1 MVGGLF
7 LHFQR
12 ASLSKHIS
20 FCQERIPRQQVVQ
33 VIKEFDI
40 VGYFNQD
47 TLGHWKQ
54 LMAEHNRIVEQGE
67 RMLLLQGMK
76 KMDWIK
82 FRCLDLF
89 MLQMQSCYLA
99 NLLDGFSSFGEQ
111 ILRLIQ
117 ESPSSLFWT
126 IGGQILVERTSW
138 CRLCA
143 QMMTLLHVLGLADP
157 SSVRLQLRPWPDRD
171 LLEAAAVRARGVFG
185 RFARADTSMPS
196 VRALLSRH
204 RHRAPSASNAQQ
216 QVRAGAEPGAEP
228 RRRAAKRRREDAEA
242 PSPPPRRAADSDS
255 KAGPEE
261 PRP

>member
-1 MVGGLF
+1 MV
-7 LHFQR
+7 QT
-12 ASLSKHIS
+12 
-20 FCQERIPRQQVVQ
+20 
-33 VIKEFDI
+33 IKEVDI

-99 NLLDGFSSFGEQ
+99 KLLDGFSSFGEQ

-143 QMMTLLHVLGLADP
+143 RMMTLLHVLGLADP
-157 SSVRLQLRPWPDRD
+157 SSARLPLRPWPDRD
-171 LLEAAAVRARGVFG
+171 LLEAAAARARGVFG

-196 VRALLSRH
+196 VRARS
-204 RHRAPSASNAQQ
+204 PFTSQEG
-216 QVRAGAEPGAEP
+216 RAGAGAGAEP

>member
-1 MVGGLF
+1 MVGWLF

-12 ASLSKHIS
+12 ASISKYIS
-20 FCQERIPRQQVVQ
+20 YYRERIPRQQVMM
-33 VIKEFDI
+33 VIKEFDT
-40 VGYFNQD
+40 VGNFNQD
-47 TLGHWKQ
+47 TLGHWKE
-54 LMAEHNRIVEQGE
+54 LMAEHNRIVERGE
-67 RMLLLQGMK
+67 RMLLLQGRR
-76 KMDWIK
+76 KMDWLK

-99 NLLDGFSSFGEQ
+99 KQLDGFSSFGERV
-111 ILRLIQ
+111 LWLIQ

-126 IGGQILVERTSW
+126 IGGQIVVEQASW
-138 CRLCA
+138 VRLCA

-157 SSVRLQLRPWPDRD
+157 SSARLQLRPWPDRA
-171 LLEAAAVRARGVFG
+171 LLEAAAARARGVFG